1 MPSNEPQS
9 ASMQPKCVLGVDEI
23 DLSTPEFWMRPW
35 DEREGAFLT
44 LRRERP
50 MSFYKEGDT
59 LGIVEPGPGYWA
71 VTRQADILVASRN
84 PQIYS
89 SARGATSIPDMP
101 PMFLDFFGGMINKD
115 DPDHVR
121 LRKLV
126 SSGFTPRRLAGM
138 DADVERAASWAVDAV
153 IERGECDFVT
163 DLSSPFPI
171 RIICEMMGIPESQHS
186 FVFERTN
193 VILGAGDPEYVT
205 DIGNIVPALIQA
217 GTDLRDL
224 MNDLRAHRLKK
235 PTDDMTSALVHAEI
249 DGEKLSE
256 AEMASFFILLVVA
269 GNETTRN
276 AINHG
281 MKALCDYP
289 EQREIWKAD
298 FAGVAP
304 TAVEEIV
311 RWASPVI
318 FMRRTTTQ
326 PTTLGGQKLD
336 AGEKVVLFY
345 SSGNRDELVFDD
357 PFRFDLRRTP
367 NEHVGFGG
375 PGPHF
380 CLGANLARREI
391 RVFFDELFRR
401 MPDLQVTGE
410 PERLASNFI
419 HGIKHMNCTFT
430 PGRKAA

>member
-1 MPSNEPQS
+1 ME
-9 ASMQPKCVLGVDEI
+9 PKCVLGVDEI
-23 DLSTPEFWMRPW
+23 DLSAPEFWMRPW
-35 DEREGAFLT
+35 EEREGAFLT

-50 MSFYKEGDT
+50 LAFFAEPDT

-71 VTRQADILVASRN
+71 VTRHADILEASRT
-84 PQIYS
+84 PALFS

-101 PMFLDFFGGMINKD
+101 EMFLDFFGGMINKD
-115 DPDHVR
+115 DPDHKR

-126 SSGFTPRRLAGM
+126 SSGFTPRQLASM
-138 DADVERAASWAVDAV
+138 DADVERAAAWALDRV
-153 IERGECDFVT
+153 IEKGECDFVT
-163 DLSSPFPI
+163 ELSSPFPI
-171 RIICEMMGIPESQHS
+171 RIICDMMGIPESQHE
-186 FVFERTN
+186 FVFDRTN
-193 VILGAGDPEYVT
+193 VILGAGDPEYVP
-205 DIGNIVPALIQA
+205 DAGNIVEALITA
-217 GTDLRDL
+217 GTELRDL
-224 MNDLRAHRLKK
+224 MNDLRAHRLKN
-235 PTDDMTSALVHAEI
+235 PTQDLTTALVHAEI
-249 DGEKLSE
+249 DGEQLSE

-281 MKALCDYP
+281 IKALCDHP
-289 EQREIWKAD
+289 EQRAAWQGD
-298 FAGVAP
+298 FEGVAP

-326 PTTLGGQKLD
+326 ACELGGQKLG
-336 AGEKVVLFY
+336 AGDKVVLFY
-345 SSGNRDELVFDD
+345 ASGNRDEAVFDE

-391 RVFFDELFRR
+391 RVFFRELFERV
-401 MPDLQVTGE
+401 PDLRITGE

-419 HGIKHMNCTFT
+419 HGIKHMQCSFT
-430 PGRKAA
+430 PGERVL